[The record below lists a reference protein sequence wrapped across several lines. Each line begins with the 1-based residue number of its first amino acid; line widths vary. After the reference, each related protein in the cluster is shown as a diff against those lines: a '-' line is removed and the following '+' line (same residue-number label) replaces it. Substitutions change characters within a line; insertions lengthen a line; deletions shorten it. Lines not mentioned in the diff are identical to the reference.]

1 MNIGQQEEAR
11 VRAISN
17 LTNVGKGFGEMGDEM
32 GEESVQDRAGF
43 DAQINSIVANR
54 KANEIR

>member
-1 MNIGQQEEAR
+1 MNIGQQEAAR

-17 LTNVGKGFGEMGDEM
+17 LTNVGGGFGEMGDEM
-32 GEESVQDRAGF
+32 GEESMRDAAGF
-43 DAQINSIVANR
+43 DAQSSSFIANR